1 MHTELRRFV
10 ARLVG
15 TIAITLVPVVFVTFA
30 SMPLN
35 LSRHPGEMA
44 SIDAPP
50 RHMT

>member
-1 MHTELRRFV
+1 MHAELRRFV

-15 TIAITLVPVVFVTFA
+15 TIAITLVPVVFIAFV

-35 LSRHPGEMA
+35 LNRHPGEMA
-44 SIDAPP
+44 SLDAPP